1 MKGIQ
6 FPNTTIMENNSLN
19 KRVHSLDS
27 IGCRNGSMS
36 GIGDWARSLIGRG
49 IRNKGVFP
57 RGSDRTSLVAG
68 HVNQGVV
75 KSKVSVI

>member
-6 FPNTTIMENNSLN
+6 FPTQLLWRITVLISVFIASTPL
-19 KRVHSLDS
+19 
-27 IGCRNGSMS
+27 GCRNGSMS

-57 RGSDRTSLVAG
+57 EASDRRAWLLG
-68 HVNQGVV
+68 MLIRGVGEE
-75 KSKVSVI
+75 